1 MLAAWASGSKIIEG
15 DVIDGL
21 MLLRTGADNAG
32 IVWPVSLADSAPI
45 AVLSSRFEPT
55 LVDHLRAGASSDRA
69 RTSPISQRDIWRE

>member
-32 IVWPVSLADSAPI
+32 IVWPVSLADSTPHCR
-45 AVLSSRFEPT
+45 SNSRFEPT
-55 LVDHLRAGASSDRA
+55 LVDHFTEFR
-69 RTSPISQRDIWRE
+69 